1 MADLLDLLVKTSRTF
16 GVSIPILPE
25 PWRKQVTIA
34 YLLFRIADTFEDAD
48 RWGAQKKLDA
58 LALFNRMLT
67 EPAAVPKEWI
77 SDPPCEHAGYLELL
91 EETPFVLAQ
100 LKTLDADPRR
110 CVIDYTRRTI
120 GGMSE
125 YVSRTDEHGTL
136 RLTGMDDLRH
146 YCYYVAG
153 IVGEMLTELFLIGQK
168 ASARQKKAVLEQA
181 RLFGEGLQLV
191 NILKDSASDAKVG
204 RYYLPE
210 SIERAK
216 VLKLARESLVAA
228 RDYTI
233 NLYKGG
239 APGGVIG
246 FLILPLVLAW
256 ATLDRV
262 EAHGSGAKLT
272 RPEVLRLLERVQEI
286 AHEDKPKISKKT
298 FDQLY
303 EMMKPAGEGN
313 P

>member
-1 MADLLDLLVKTSRTF
+1 MADLNDLLVKTSRTF
-16 GVSIPILPE
+16 GISIPILPE
-25 PWRKQVTIA
+25 PWRRQVTIA

-48 RWGAQKKLDA
+48 KWGAATKLEA
-58 LALFNRMLT
+58 LRRFHGMLT
-67 EPAAVPKEWI
+67 EPAPKMPSEWLAN
-77 SDPPCEHAGYLELL
+77 PPCDHAGYIELL
-91 EETPFVLAQ
+91 AETPFVL
-100 LKTLDADPRR
+100 DAMAALEPEPRAHIIR
-110 CVIDYTRRTI
+110 ETRRTI
-120 GGMSE
+120 EGMSE

-136 RLTGMDDLRH
+136 RLTDMEDLRH

-168 ASARQKKAVLEQA
+168 ISARQRKAILGQA

-191 NILKDSASDAKVG
+191 NILKDSASDARVG

-216 VLKLARESLVAA
+216 VLALARQSLVAA
-228 RDYTI
+228 KEYILTVHR
-233 NLYKGG
+233 GG
-239 APGGVIG
+239 APGGVLG

-272 RPEVLRLLERVQEI
+272 RPEVLRLLDRVQSI
-286 AHEDKPKISKKT
+286 ADQPQPKISEKT
-298 FDQLY
+298 FEELY
-303 EMMKPAGEGN
+303 AEMRFER
-313 P
+313 